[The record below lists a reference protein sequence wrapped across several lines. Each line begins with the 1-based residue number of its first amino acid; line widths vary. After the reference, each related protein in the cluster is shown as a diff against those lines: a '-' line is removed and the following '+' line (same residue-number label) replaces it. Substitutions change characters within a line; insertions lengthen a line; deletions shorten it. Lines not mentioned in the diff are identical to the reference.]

1 MEATPKI
8 LFIKLFNLVGLF
20 VLSEAQPGVTFDV
33 ADACWFNVSGEMN
46 TTYTPIQQLEI
57 IQYLNETVIKPVA
70 DLPVEEQAAEI
81 QRILLPAYYQVIFDI
96 VPYENNGDMHFVTD
110 TFYRTS
116 LVTYPDA
123 ITNNIQ
129 NHYAFILPMYQIVQH
144 VCVDGETQPD
154 HRFILRHATKHMAI
168 NILTG
173 PAILD
178 PEATVNATAL
188 ALVKATEI
196 SSSVGMSFDTIVL
209 DIVQGLTDAYRKI
222 VNPDIDTA
230 ALTEMVVGSIV
241 ALDEE
246 ADPKIDIK
254 ELVSNTT
261 SILGVDID
269 TDVVVEAVT
278 SIIGD
283 LIPGL
288 GKK

>member
-1 MEATPKI
+1 
-8 LFIKLFNLVGLF
+8 
-20 VLSEAQPGVTFDV
+20 
-33 ADACWFNVSGEMN
+33 
-46 TTYTPIQQLEI
+46 
-57 IQYLNETVIKPVA
+57 
-70 DLPVEEQAAEI
+70 
-81 QRILLPAYYQVIFDI
+81 
-96 VPYENNGDMHFVTD
+96 
-110 TFYRTS
+110 
-116 LVTYPDA
+116 
-123 ITNNIQ
+123 
-129 NHYAFILPMYQIVQH
+129 
-144 VCVDGETQPD
+144 
-154 HRFILRHATKHMAI
+154 MAI